1 MDLTKIKSYIENK
14 IEENLNL
21 DYKASASL
29 QKIDKKTNEISKD
42 ISAFANSDGGII
54 IYGIKED
61 QINRHLPD
69 SIDPISRKEISKEW
83 LEQIIQSKIRP
94 RIDGIIIHSITVE
107 ENSDLV
113 VYGVEIPK
121 SNTAHQAN
129 DKKYYKRFNFNSEPM
144 FDYEIRDILNR
155 TKTPLIDLELEISKQ
170 TYEVK
175 KNATYDMPSFTT
187 GSDGKLQ
194 TKAKIEQPKEY
205 KTHYALKIFARNNGK
220 ILVNYVN
227 AYINIP
233 EKYLKEKEETKNGIA
248 NVFVENTIRDIVD
261 SNYIPNINGGY
272 SIPKYGPS
280 RYDPILPTRSLLL
293 KSINVKE
300 EIINTDETLEWVVY
314 SDNAEPRN
322 GVIKISEIKILEK

>member
-1 MDLTKIKSYIENK
+1 MDLKKIKSYIENK

-21 DYKASASL
+21 DYKASGSL
-29 QKIDKKTNEISKD
+29 QKTDNKTNEISKD

-54 IYGIKED
+54 IYGVKED

-94 RIDGIIIHSITVE
+94 RIDGIIIHSISVE
-107 ENSDLV
+107 ENSNFV
-113 VYGVEIPK
+113 VYAIEIPK

-155 TKTPLIDLELEISKQ
+155 TKTPVIDLELEIIKQ
-170 TYEVK
+170 TFEVK
-175 KNATYDMPSFTT
+175 KATFSMPSFTIGT
-187 GSDGKLQ
+187 DGKFQ
-194 TKAKIEQPKEY
+194 TKTEIEQPIEY
-205 KTHYALKIFARNNGK
+205 KTNYTLEIFAKNNGK
-220 ILVNYVN
+220 ILANYLN
-227 AYINIP
+227 AYIGIP
-233 EKYLKEKEETKNGIA
+233 DKFLKEKEDTENGIA
-248 NVFVENTIRDIVD
+248 NIFLENTIRDIVD
-261 SNYIPNINGGY
+261 SKYIPNINGGY

-293 KSINVKE
+293 KSINLNE
-300 EIINTDETLEWVVY
+300 ELINSDETLEWVVY

-322 GVIKISEIKILEK
+322 GITKMSEIKIIEK